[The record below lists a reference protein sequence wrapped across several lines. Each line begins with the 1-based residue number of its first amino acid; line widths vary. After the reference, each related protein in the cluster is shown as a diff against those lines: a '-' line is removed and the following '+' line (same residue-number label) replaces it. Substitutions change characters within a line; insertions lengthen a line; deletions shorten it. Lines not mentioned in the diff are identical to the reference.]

1 MLFAESYLFFFIYGL
16 IYIGTT
22 LIHINIQAL
31 FPLTLLSF
39 YLFFLSLVS
48 QIIIAPVV
56 IISSKTVSKPVS

>member
-1 MLFAESYLFFFIYGL
+1 MLFAESIYGL

-39 YLFFLSLVS
+39 YLFFFLSLVS